1 MLTKLQTMEISE
13 GIVGRIR
20 SGAMSRMLRGIT
32 PLRAALTFLAL
43 SITVGF
49 LSVLLILYTP
59 CYTLTVD
66 GTPAG
71 RVQSRDT
78 VALVTT
84 QVEGQVSQL
93 LGKNYVLDL
102 DLTYGF
108 TIASKDSLMT
118 HTHLADSLLAAIS
131 EVKQAYVLSVDG
143 VVLGAAADKALLD
156 EVLLG
161 LQEQYTKE
169 TTRETFFT
177 GDVRI
182 TRKYIEAAETF
193 LKGDAFLAALVQDTR
208 VQSAYEV
215 QEGDTLGSLAQTFE
229 MTPQMLLGI
238 NPNLD
243 AGDALLVGQMVNVEK
258 NAPLL
263 SVGTVDRISY
273 TREVPSPVREIRD
286 PTMYEGDS
294 RVITQ
299 GQTGLEEIHA
309 NATAVNGQLQYEE
322 VLLRNVLQEP
332 VETVVA
338 VGTMERPVYYGTG
351 SLQWPCTGRITSPFG
366 YRYIF
371 GGSSFHGAID
381 IANSYGTPI
390 SAADSGV
397 VTRAEYKGTYG
408 NLIVIDHGNGMETY
422 YAHNATMAVSVGDGV
437 KKGQQI
443 ATMGSTGRATGKH
456 CHFEVRINGEAVN
469 PEQYLP

>member
-1 MLTKLQTMEISE
+1 MLTKLQTMELGD
-13 GIVGRIR
+13 GIAGRIR
-20 SGAMSRMLRGIT
+20 MGTLTRVLRGVT

-49 LSVLLILYTP
+49 SAVLLALYTP
-59 CYTLTVD
+59 CYNLTVD
-66 GTPAG
+66 GALVG
-71 RVQSRDT
+71 RVQSRDA
-78 VALVTT
+78 VELVTT
-84 QVEGQVSQL
+84 QVEGQVEQL
-93 LGKNYVLDL
+93 LGWDYALNLDL
-102 DLTYGF
+102 EYGLTV
-108 TIASKDSLMT
+108 ASKDSLMT
-118 HTHLADSLLAAIS
+118 HTHLADSLLAAIP

-143 VVLGAAADKALLD
+143 VALGAAEDKALLD
-156 EVLLG
+156 QVLLG
-161 LQEQYTKE
+161 LQQQYTTE
-169 TTRETFFT
+169 NTRETFFT

-182 TRKYIEAAETF
+182 TRKYIDAAETF
-193 LKGDAFLAALVQDTR
+193 LKENAFWAALVQDTR

-215 QEGDTLGSLAQTFE
+215 QEGDTLESLAKIFG
-229 MTPQMLLGI
+229 MTPSALLAI

-243 AGDALLVGQMVNVEK
+243 AEGALLAGQMVNVEK
-258 NAPLL
+258 TAPLL
-263 SVGTVDRISY
+263 SVGTVDRIAY
-273 TREVPSPVREIRD
+273 NREIPSPVREIRD

-299 GQTGLEEIHA
+299 GTAGLEEIHA
-309 NATAVNGQLQYEE
+309 NATSINGQLQYEE

-332 VETVVA
+332 VETVMA
-338 VGTMERPVYYGTG
+338 VGTMERPSYYSTG
-351 SLQWPCTGRITSPFG
+351 SLQWPCAGRITSPFG

-371 GGSSFHGAID
+371 GNSSFHEAID

-390 SAADSGV
+390 CAADSGV

-422 YAHNATMAVSVGDGV
+422 YAHSATMAVAVGDGV